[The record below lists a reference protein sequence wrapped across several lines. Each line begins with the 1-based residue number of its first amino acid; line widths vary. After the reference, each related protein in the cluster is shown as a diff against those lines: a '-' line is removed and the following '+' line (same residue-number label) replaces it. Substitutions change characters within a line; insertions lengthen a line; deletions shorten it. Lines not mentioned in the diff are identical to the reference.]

1 MIFFTGGKRMISHT
15 WGKTGNE
22 VAGKQFHVG
31 KYKGGNVQD
40 FVLTRFLVNEF

>member
-22 VAGKQFHVG
+22 VDGKQTVSHG
-31 KYKGGNVQD
+31 
-40 FVLTRFLVNEF
+40 EI